1 MTANEQFFIEAA
13 RESIL
18 SYSVFQWGA
27 YTPARHHRLI
37 SGHLEKV
44 ESGVIDRLMIFM
56 PPRHGKT
63 MLASEY
69 FPAWFMGRNPDK
81 EVIAITYSQERA
93 NDIGRKVRNQMID
106 SLHPKIFSDCAISPD
121 STSMHRFN
129 TVQGGSYFGVGIGG
143 PITGRGAHLLLIDD
157 PVKNREEAESEKKRR
172 SIKDWYVSTAY
183 PRLMPGGAIILIQ
196 TRWHEDDLA
205 GWLLNDHSH
214 ENWTILNLPAIA
226 ESNDSIQRET
236 GQALWPE
243 FYPLKRLEEIKQ
255 TIGSRDW
262 SALYQQR
269 PAPQEGSIIK
279 HEWFMRYRTEPRFD
293 RIVISLDTAY
303 KAKEIN
309 DPSVCTVWGET
320 DKGFYLLY
328 VWRDRVEY
336 PTLKSHVL
344 SLTEQWKSDTVLIE
358 DKASGQSLIQ
368 DLLNHTRLPIIPV
381 TPQGDKVIRTN
392 AVSSLF
398 EARRVYLPESASWL
412 IDYETEL
419 ITFPNAAH
427 DDQVD
432 STTQYLSWAKDNS
445 VLPVLATAGRRIF
458 NNAKTHPA
466 WF

>member
-1 MTANEQFFIEAA
+1 MMNKRIPFEWA
-13 RESIL
+13 RKRLLPYAIS
-18 SYSVFQWGA
+18 QWA
-27 YTPARHHRLI
+27 DYAPAEHHRLI
-37 SGHLEKV
+37 ANHLENV
-44 ESGVIDRLMIFM
+44 ELGEILRLMIFM

-69 FPAWFMGRNPDK
+69 FSAWYMGRNAQK
-81 EVIAITYSQERA
+81 EIIAITYSQERA
-93 NDIGRKVRNQMID
+93 NDIGRKVRNQITD
-106 SLHPKIFSDCAISPD
+106 SLHGEIFKECSLSPD

-157 PVKNREEAESEKKRR
+157 PVKNREEAESETKRR

-205 GWLLNDHSH
+205 GWLLKEHAH
-214 ENWTILNLPAIA
+214 ENWTVINLSAIA
-226 ESNDSIQRET
+226 ETHDGIGREP
-236 GQALWPE
+236 GQALWE
-243 FYPLKRLEEIKQ
+243 ECYPKTRLEEIKR

-279 HEWFMRYRTEPRFD
+279 YEWFMRYKTPPAYFERKAL
-293 RIVISLDTAY
+293 SLDTAY
-303 KAKEIN
+303 KAREIN

-320 DKGFYLLY
+320 DKAFYLLD
-328 VWRDRVEY
+328 VWRARVEY

-344 SLTEQWKSDTVLIE
+344 SLAEEWKPDAVLIE

-368 DLLNHTRLPIIPV
+368 DLTNHTRLPIIPV
-381 TPQGDKVIRTN
+381 SPQGDKVIRTN

-432 STTQYLSWAKDNS
+432 STTQYLAWAKEHS
-445 VLPVLATAGRRIF
+445 VEPLILSSGRRVF
-458 NNAKTHPA
+458 GNVKTSEYY
-466 WF
+466 